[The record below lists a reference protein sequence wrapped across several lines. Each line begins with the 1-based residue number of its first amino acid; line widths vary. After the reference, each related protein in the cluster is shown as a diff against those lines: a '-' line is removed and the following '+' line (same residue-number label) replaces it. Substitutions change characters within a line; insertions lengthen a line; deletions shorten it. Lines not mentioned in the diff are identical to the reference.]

1 MIINS
6 FLFYCYRRIEM
17 MLSYKY
23 TFDLKE
29 GKSTSVMQDQVSV
42 NSTGVLFTYL

>member
-1 MIINS
+1 
-6 FLFYCYRRIEM
+6 M

-29 GKSTSVMQDQVSV
+29 GKNTSVMQKQMSSQRV
-42 NSTGVLFTYL
+42 FTYL

>member
-1 MIINS
+1 
-6 FLFYCYRRIEM
+6 

-29 GKSTSVMQDQVSV
+29 GKSTNVMQDQVSV
-42 NSTGVLFTYL
+42 NIMGVLFTYL